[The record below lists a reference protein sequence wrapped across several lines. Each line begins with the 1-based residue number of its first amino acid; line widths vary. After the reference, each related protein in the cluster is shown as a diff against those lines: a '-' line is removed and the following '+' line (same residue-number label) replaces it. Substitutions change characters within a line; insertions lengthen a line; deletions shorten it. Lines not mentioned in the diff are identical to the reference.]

1 MSTVG
6 NTKSGYSNIT
16 VTLAGLCAC
25 AACDC
30 RGDEARLSI
39 SPANRHASA
48 DAVRVLQYLHSL
60 PQRKEKRVLC
70 GQNVGHANQGVA
82 AGYAKYFEDLR
93 KSTGK
98 CPAILGVCYGWE
110 EIAPAKI
117 AEANKILIGH
127 WREGGLVTISMSP
140 RNPWTGRGLRD
151 RSLGEFSYADII
163 RTGTEPNRR
172 WAAVLRTV
180 ADGLSE
186 LRDAGVVVLWRPL
199 HEMNGDFFWWTA
211 GKYEGWA
218 SPQEFAALWKYTF
231 EYLTVERNLDNLLW
245 VYAPNTPSPGV
256 QPATHYYPGDQY
268 VDVVGLDYYGNS
280 LADDSARKGYQS
292 LVALGKPF
300 GFSEVGP
307 AFWLRA
313 HPRGNF
319 DNASVIRGIR
329 EEYPRATFFLYWQG
343 WSSLLMDVK
352 MGIVENRNA
361 AGLLGDTWVITRE
374 SVDWR

>member
-1 MSTVG
+1 M
-6 NTKSGYSNIT
+6 
-16 VTLAGLCAC
+16 
-25 AACDC
+25 D
-30 RGDEARLSI
+30 RGQIR
-39 SPANRHASA
+39 
-48 DAVRVLQYLHSL
+48 
-60 PQRKEKRVLC
+60 
-70 GQNVGHANQGVA
+70 GMGVA
-82 AGYAKYFEDLR
+82 
-93 KSTGK
+93 TGV
-98 CPAILGVCYGWE
+98 P
-110 EIAPAKI
+110 
-117 AEANKILIGH
+117 
-127 WREGGLVTISMSP
+127 
-140 RNPWTGRGLRD
+140 
-151 RSLGEFSYADII
+151 
-163 RTGTEPNRR
+163 
-172 WAAVLRTV
+172 
-180 ADGLSE
+180 
-186 LRDAGVVVLWRPL
+186 
-199 HEMNGDFFWWTA
+199 
-211 GKYEGWA
+211 
-218 SPQEFAALWKYTF
+218 ALWKYTF

-280 LADDSARKGYQS
+280 LADDNARKGYQS

-329 EEYPRATFFLYWQG
+329 EEYPRATFFVYWQG